1 MKTVHIPRR
10 FLAESWG
17 GTETVVLETLKNLR
31 KQGHPSEIFTSMA
44 LSDCAVDS
52 LQGVPIRRFRHFYPY
67 FGLSAEARHQLDQ
80 KGGNLFSWPLLWA
93 LLREPGLEL
102 LHLHTGKRMGGIVRM
117 AAKLRKIPYV
127 LSVHGG
133 LTDVPTDEVASWTDP
148 TKNAWEWGKLL
159 GALVGSR
166 RVVDDAAA
174 ILCLGKKEQEQL
186 QKLHPRSRIELFP
199 NGVDVDRFA
208 APAGR
213 ENRAGAFRERLNVR
227 NNTKVLLC
235 VARID
240 AQKNQLLA
248 LKVLEQLRAQGLS
261 DYHLVLA
268 GPVTNQAYFQD
279 LERYAVEHQLI
290 QHFSYCGSL
299 TGQELVDAYHGSD
312 LFLLCSRHEPFGI
325 VLLEAWAAG
334 LPVMASGVGGVVDLV
349 KPGLGELFDPAEA
362 PEVIAAR
369 IAELLGNPERC
380 AQITGQALA
389 EVTSQYGWD
398 QLIRRLVSI
407 YQEVARAHS
416 VRQ

>member
-44 LSDCAVDS
+44 LCNRAVDS
-52 LQGVPIRRFRHFYPY
+52 LQGVPIRRFQHFYPY

-102 LHLHTGKRMGGIVRM
+102 LHLHTGKRMGGIVRI

-133 LTDVPTDEVASWTDP
+133 LTDVPSDEVATWTDP
-148 TKNAWEWGKLL
+148 TKNTWEWGKLL

-174 ILCLGKKEQEQL
+174 LLCLGKKEQAQL
-186 QKLHPRSRIELFP
+186 QKLHPRSRVELFP

-208 APAGR
+208 AGPHR
-213 ENRAGAFRERLNVR
+213 SGAFRERLKISQDA
-227 NNTKVLLC
+227 KVLLC

-240 AQKNQLLA
+240 GQKNQLLA
-248 LKVLEQLRAQGLS
+248 LKILEQLRAQNQGE
-261 DYHLVLA
+261 YHLVLA
-268 GPVTNQAYFQD
+268 GPVTNQNYFQEI
-279 LERYAVEHQLI
+279 ERYALEHQLTDC
-290 QHFSYCGSL
+290 FSYCGSL
-299 TGQELVDAYHGSD
+299 SGQELVDAYHGSD

-334 LPVMASGVGGVVDLV
+334 LPVMASAVGGVVDLV
-349 KPGLGELFDPAEA
+349 KPGLGELFDPTDA
-362 PEVIAAR
+362 PEMLAGR
-369 IAELLGNPERC
+369 IAQLLGNPERT
-380 AQITGQALA
+380 AQMAAQALA
-389 EVTSQYGWD
+389 EVRSQYGWD